1 MKLDKLVGDRFKERP
16 SDCQIDS
23 HAIMVRGGYIKYM
36 ANGIFSSYAPTKR
49 ITKKIEQ
56 IIREEMDKIDGQ
68 EVQFPVVM
76 PASLWQESGR
86 YESIGS
92 EPQAAF
98 SSHSDDPAAFIVG
111 LDRRVCHQQLDTAAK
126 EQLLDSRF
134 DFIDIIQGCV
144 FMTGKFHVFVSC
156 NGFHNCKQV
165 ACAHGDAFFGSSI
178 ASVVAENTADQ
189 TSA

>member
-76 PASLWQESGR
+76 PASLWQ
-86 YESIGS
+86 
-92 EPQAAF
+92 
-98 SSHSDDPAAFIVG
+98 
-111 LDRRVCHQQLDTAAK
+111 DTKASA
-126 EQLLDSRF
+126 
-134 DFIDIIQGCV
+134 
-144 FMTGKFHVFVSC
+144 VSC
-156 NGFHNCKQV
+156 YVLQTATECLWY
-165 ACAHGDAFFGSSI
+165 
-178 ASVVAENTADQ
+178 SV
-189 TSA
+189 